1 MAKITA
7 YIPEPSPNYDVNNQ
21 RQILEALNTIKN
33 QLNFGYQQDL
43 VNEQAAMTQ
52 FIYGSQSGFGCATGS
67 STNPTYVTFDGNNV
81 DAFGRLRVS
90 NPLTIFDSKNIGSKN
105 TLFNESTANGG
116 TVTYTANKS
125 TVNLNVTEAAGS
137 KTIRQSNRVMSY
149 QPGKSLLLFNTF
161 VMNTPTTNLKQSVG
175 LFDDNNGIF
184 FFVDGTTYKI
194 VRRTYTSGAAVDT
207 EISQS
212 NWNGDKLNGTGASG
226 ITLNPATS
234 NILFID
240 IEWLG
245 VGSVRVGFVIN
256 GQLITAHTF
265 YNANSL
271 TTVYMQT
278 ANLPIR
284 YQIERSG
291 TLAAGTYTLQQICSS
306 CISEGGYQ
314 PEGKEQ
320 MIQTANIATG
330 VTLTTADTW
339 YNMATI
345 RIRSGRPYA
354 VILPAGLDILNIANV
369 DFEWGL
375 FFNSTPSSAFS
386 YTTFSDNI
394 EYDLTTVSLTNVG
407 TQVAGGYTGGKTS
420 PVSVGTS
427 SGSFAFAYQLGQTIA
442 GVSDTLTL
450 GLKAGSNSKAAAG
463 ILKWYD
469 LTYNG

>member
-7 YIPEPSPNYDVNNQ
+7 YVPEPTQNYDVNNQ
-21 RQILEALNTIKN
+21 RQILEAINTIKD

-43 VNEQAAMTQ
+43 VNQQNAMTQ
-52 FIYGSQSGFGCATGS
+52 FIYGTQSGSFCPQQPIEIAGGGGS
-67 STNPTYVTFDGNNV
+67 NAY

-90 NPLTIFDSKNIGSKN
+90 NPLTIFDSKSIMSKN
-105 TLFNESTANGG
+105 NLFDESTANGG

-137 KTIRQSNRVMSY
+137 TTIRQSKRVMSY
-149 QPGKSLLLFNTF
+149 QPGKSLLIFNTF
-161 VMNTPTTNLKQSVG
+161 VMNAQTENLKQKVG
-175 LFDDNNGIF
+175 LFDGNNGIF
-184 FFVDGTTYKI
+184 FQDTGTGYQI

-207 EISQS
+207 EVNQS
-212 NWNGDKLNGTGASG
+212 AWNGDKLNGTGPSG
-226 ITLNPATS
+226 FTLNAATS

-284 YQIERSG
+284 YEINRNG

-306 CISEGGYQ
+306 CISEGGYS
-314 PEGKEQ
+314 PEGLQQ
-320 MIQTANIATG
+320 MIGTSQINAGVNLSSANTYYNIAT
-330 VTLTTADTW
+330 
-339 YNMATI
+339 I
-345 RIRSGRPYA
+345 KIKSGRPYA
-354 VILPAGLDILNIANV
+354 VIVPAGIDVLNISNN

-375 FFNSTPSSAFS
+375 FFNATPSSAFS
-386 YTTFSDNI
+386 YTSFNDNI
-394 EYDLTTVSLTNVG
+394 EYDLTTVNLTSTG
-407 TQVAGGYTGGKTS
+407 TRVAGGYLGGKTA
-420 PVSVGTS
+420 P
-427 SGSFAFAYQLGQTIA
+427 FALGGDFIAFSNQLGQTIS
-442 GVSDTLTL
+442 GTSDTLTL
-450 GLKAGSNSKAAAG
+450 GVRSGTANGDVSGL
-463 ILKWYD
+463 IKWYD
-469 LTYNG
+469 LT